1 MRVRKRDGTPAE
13 CQKSNK
19 APLPNWYLLPP
30 EEWQMNAT
38 GITDTDNALAELLST
53 KKGDDYSTTMSWIR
67 A

>member
-13 CQKSNK
+13 CWKSNK

-38 GITDTDNALAELLST
+38 GITDNALAELLST